1 MKHNDLA
8 NAIRILSADMV
19 EKAKSGHPGM
29 ALGVADIL
37 TVLFR
42 NFLNVNPKNT
52 TWSDRDR
59 FILSAGHGSAAL
71 YSVMYLMGYTDMTLE
86 QLKNFRQMNSLTPGH
101 PEFGLTPG
109 VETTTG
115 PLGQGLAN
123 AVGMALAEKMLND
136 EFGDNLVN
144 HYTYAL
150 IGDGCLMEG
159 ISLEAVA
166 LAGHLRLNKLI
177 VLWDNNSISIDGPT
191 NITMTGDHLG
201 RFRDFDWNI
210 LEIDGHDPDQ
220 ITGALTIARHSSR
233 PTFIS
238 CRTTIAYGCPTKAGS
253 EASHGAPL
261 GEAEIVGLRKN
272 LGWVYEEP
280 FFIPDDILN
289 EWKNKKHTNNEW
301 NNRFNALDS
310 EESTNFIKRINGEL
324 PDNWK
329 DIINGFKKQAIS
341 EKYKVATRKSSGM
354 VLEPLTEIIPGLVS
368 GSADLSAS
376 VFTKTKK
383 TKTLSKDDYSGRY
396 IHYGA
401 REHAMSAIM
410 NGISLHGGFIPFSGT
425 FLIFADYMKAGMRM
439 SALMEQRVIYV
450 LTHDSIGLGEDG
462 PTHQPVE
469 TLAMLRAMPNINV
482 FRPCDP
488 VEVAECW
495 ELSLSNDTRPSVLSL
510 TRQNV
515 PTLRTVYDSEN
526 LCEYGAYIISPS
538 ESNAVVT
545 LIATGSEV
553 HIAIEAQKRLEKNG
567 IATYVVSMPCWQLFD
582 VQNDSYK
589 NEILPKHTL
598 KVAIEAASDFGW
610 DRYIG
615 NDGIFIGMKN
625 TFGKSAPFE
634 HLYEHFGI
642 TVDNIVHQVV
652 RKINK

>member
-29 ALGVADIL
+29 ALGIADIL

-101 PEFGLTPG
+101 PELGLTPG

-123 AVGMALAEKMLND
+123 AVGMALAERMLND
-136 EFGDNLVN
+136 EFGDDLVN

-280 FFIPDDILN
+280 FFVPDDILN
-289 EWKNKKHTNNEW
+289 EWKNKKHTNDEW
-301 NNRFNALDS
+301 NIRFNSLNSD
-310 EESTNFIKRINGEL
+310 ESVNFIKRINGEL
-324 PDNWK
+324 PNDWQN
-329 DIINGFKKQAIS
+329 IINGFKKQAIS

-354 VLEPLTEIIPGLVS
+354 VLESLTEIIPGLVS

-410 NGISLHGGFIPFSGT
+410 NGIALHGGFIPFSGT

-495 ELSLSNDTRPSVLSL
+495 ELALLNNSGPSVLSL

-515 PTLRTVYDSEN
+515 PTLRSAYDSEN
-526 LCEYGAYIISPS
+526 LCQYGAYIISDTSKEPD
-538 ESNAVVT
+538 VV

-553 HIAIEAQKRLEKNG
+553 CIAVEAQKKLENYG
-567 IATYVVSMPCWQLFD
+567 ISARVVSMPCWELFD
-582 VQNDSYK
+582 IQSAVYK
-589 NEILPKHTL
+589 EYVMPKNVL
-598 KVAIEAASDFGW
+598 KVAIEAANDFGW

-634 HLYEHFGI
+634 HLYDYFGI
-642 TVDNIVHQVV
+642 TSDNIVSGI
-652 RKINK
+652 KNTK